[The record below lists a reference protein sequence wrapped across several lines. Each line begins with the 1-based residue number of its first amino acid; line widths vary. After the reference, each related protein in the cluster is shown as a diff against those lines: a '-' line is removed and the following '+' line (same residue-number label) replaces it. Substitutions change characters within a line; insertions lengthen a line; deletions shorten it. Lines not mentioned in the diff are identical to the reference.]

1 MELHPLEWRWYVL
14 HTRSRFEKVVHEG
27 LFKKSHEVFL
37 PQIRVR
43 SRRRDRRIMLD
54 VPLFPGYV
62 FIRSNLHP
70 EHHLDILKT
79 VGAVRLIGNKNL
91 PVPVPNE
98 TVASLKIMVARDTA
112 IKTGRR
118 LRKGDR
124 VMVVQGPFT
133 GVVGTFA
140 RYRGIGRVIVHI
152 EALGQYASVE
162 VDQDDIEALP
172 ADDRQSS
179 FLPGTPS

>member
-1 MELHPLEWRWYVL
+1 MKIDQLSWRWYVL

-27 LFKKSHEVFL
+27 LAKKSHEVFL
-37 PQIRVR
+37 PQIHVR
-43 SRRRDRRIMLD
+43 SRRRDRRVILD

-70 EHHLDILKT
+70 DHHLDILKT
-79 VGAVRLIGNKNL
+79 VGAVRLIGNKEV
-91 PVPVPNE
+91 PVPVADE
-98 TVASLKIMVARDTA
+98 TIDSLKIIVTRDTQ
-112 IKTGRR
+112 IDTGSR

-124 VMVVQGPFT
+124 VMVVKGPFT

-140 RYRGIGRVIVHI
+140 HYRGAGRVVVHI

-162 VDQDDIEALP
+162 VDEEDIEALP
-172 ADDRQSS
+172 GR
-179 FLPGTPS
+179 

>member
-1 MELHPLEWRWYVL
+1 MVIHQLEWRWYVL

-27 LFKKSHEVFL
+27 LDKKSHDVFL

-43 SRRRDRRIMLD
+43 SRRRDRRVMLD

-70 EHHLDILKT
+70 NHHLDILKT
-79 VGAVRLIGNKNL
+79 VGAVRLIGNKDL
-91 PVPVPNE
+91 PVPVPDE
-98 TVASLKIMVARDTA
+98 AIASLQIMVSRDTS

-124 VMVVQGPFT
+124 VMVVNGPFT
-133 GVVGTFA
+133 GVVGTFT
-140 RYRGIGRVIVHI
+140 RYRGIGRVVVQI

-162 VDQDDIEALP
+162 VDENDIEALP
-172 ADDRQSS
+172 ADDRKPS
-179 FLPGTPS
+179 FLPGTF